1 MRWGLAACGRGTA
14 SRTVANTVGGQVLDD
29 GRQGRDVAKGGEGRA
44 FVRPFYR
51 QSWHVRAAAETPAWM
66 PNQLQ

>member
-44 FVRPFYR
+44 LVRPLY
-51 QSWHVRAAAETPAWM
+51 
-66 PNQLQ
+66 